1 MYFVTEKNFV
11 FQEQCVVLSYVY
23 RPENVIFSE
32 IEISVFRNQRAQM
45 RLWEWWLRQ
54 CKGTRRELQT
64 YNIDTFLIY
73 HMTYFEQIEAV
84 KVWNLL

>member
-32 IEISVFRNQRAQM
+32 IEISVFRNQLAQM
-45 RLWEWWLRQ
+45 RL
-54 CKGTRRELQT
+54 
-64 YNIDTFLIY
+64 
-73 HMTYFEQIEAV
+73 
-84 KVWNLL
+84 